1 MVDVHLFVFDALYLI
16 VPEHRQGALQ
26 RPYIGTLA
34 ATGGPDDHEP
44 VAHADHLIQFDVL
57 LDEDGH
63 GLEALLVDGVL
74 QRSDQW
80 PIIEGRPV
88 SRKLQVVLQLGVSRG
103 RSAVLLSQYGL
114 IYVKEVVAEFGPLRW
129 L

>member
-1 MVDVHLFVFDALYLI
+1 M
-16 VPEHRQGALQ
+16 
-26 RPYIGTLA
+26 
-34 ATGGPDDHEP
+34 
-44 VAHADHLIQFDVL
+44 AHADHLVELDVL